1 VSKSGDSPGAGAA
14 RNRTV
19 VIIEQR
25 ALLRDCLKHC
35 LSVAIG
41 AEVVA
46 IGSVE
51 EWKDVS
57 KKYSAALLVMCIPDD
72 AKREQ
77 FNREFQQ
84 LVGLSKDVH
93 RIALIGPDELRTIVE
108 ALEGGAKGYIPTS
121 MALEATV
128 AALRFVSSGGV
139 FFPAAIVLK
148 AARERLEVPHAVK
161 KGRTNGL
168 FTPRQAAVVEALRR
182 GKANKL
188 IAHELKMRES
198 TVKVHVRKIMRKLKA
213 TNRTQVAFLTNELMN
228 GESG

>member
-1 VSKSGDSPGAGAA
+1 VSKNGDSPGAGAA
-14 RNRTV
+14 RNGTV

-25 ALLRDCLKHC
+25 ALLRDCLKNC
-35 LSVAIG
+35 LSGAIG

-46 IGSVE
+46 LGGVE

-57 KKYSAALLVMCIPDD
+57 KKFSAALLVMCVPDD

-84 LVGLSKDVH
+84 LVGLSNDVH
-93 RIALIGPDELRTIVE
+93 RIALIGPGELGTVVE
-108 ALEGGAKGYIPTS
+108 ALEGGAIGYIPAN
-121 MALEATV
+121 MALEAAI

-161 KGRTNGL
+161 GQTNCL

-182 GKANKL
+182 GKTNKL
-188 IAHELKMRES
+188 IAYELKMCES

-228 GESG
+228 GESI